1 MADAIAKFWVM
12 PRTGTA
18 LSPVDSTSA
27 GVTATKGF
35 NLAADLIGGLPEL
48 DDQVGGAMV
57 GTSGQSRSER
67 VSTAVRDL
75 QSFDV
80 SFRDNRDPHAA
91 SPAMVG
97 AGTVFSRRIID
108 SRPDN
113 AAPWR
118 VEIEY
123 GSGETV
129 SYFDVQFGNRKTIPC
144 RTELEVS
151 ADRACDLTNVYGPL
165 RRTYRTRLPGLVRGR
180 LHSASSRCSGKLLL
194 GWEHPLVEWAR
205 RSTQVERVSAHGFD
219 SRSAFNWASSARFS
233 SGVSFLR
240 KVSISRLIFFR
251 ASSNIFFTD
260 SGPS

>member
-48 DDQVGGAMV
+48 EDQIGGTMV
-57 GTSGQSRSER
+57 GAER
-67 VSTAVRDL
+67 VTMAVREL
-75 QSFDV
+75 QPFDV

-123 GSGETV
+123 ATGDTV
-129 SYFDVQFGNRKTIPC
+129 IFDVQFGNRKTIPAGLSLLFFC
-144 RTELEVS
+144 R
-151 ADRACDLTNVYGPL
+151 
-165 RRTYRTRLPGLVRGR
+165 PGL
-180 LHSASSRCSGKLLL
+180 
-194 GWEHPLVEWAR
+194 
-205 RSTQVERVSAHGFD
+205 
-219 SRSAFNWASSARFS
+219 
-233 SGVSFLR
+233 
-240 KVSISRLIFFR
+240 
-251 ASSNIFFTD
+251 
-260 SGPS
+260 